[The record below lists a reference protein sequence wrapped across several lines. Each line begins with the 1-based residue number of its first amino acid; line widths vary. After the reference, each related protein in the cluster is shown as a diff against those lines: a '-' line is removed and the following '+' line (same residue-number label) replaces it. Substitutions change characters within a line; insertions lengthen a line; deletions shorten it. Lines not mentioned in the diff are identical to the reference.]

1 MKIEPVKGENGQMT
15 VRKTAFCDV
24 HTPSDSEAGKE
35 EENSEEEVKEK
46 TNVSKSKTPSKTT
59 SKTPAK
65 ASSKSAKSTK
75 SKRSIKK
82 FRKLLAE
89 KKTTAVPIVNIP
101 FIPAHR

>member
-1 MKIEPVKGENGQMT
+1 MKIEPVKGENGQVT

-24 HTPSDSEAGKE
+24 HTPTNSEAGRE
-35 EENSEEEVKEK
+35 EENSEDEIKEK
-46 TNVSKSKTPSKTT
+46 TNISKSKTPSKT
-59 SKTPAK
+59 PAK
-65 ASSKSAKSTK
+65 ITSKSAKSAK